1 MDWTKRTSTTIR
13 SLNRP
18 NSVCISVSQLEDRW
32 MADNQLSDWV
42 IRLGRNAVC
51 KTTSRNNVSRND
63 ALYNRAIYIYIY
75 MYVPKLLDFRLVK
88 CCNFLTYFTL
98 FNPAIFNNKSI
109 ASQRNVRGVCLAFDI
124 QIWLVS
130 KILHPHS
137 GNMILYRS
145 RFLQDFLR
153 WGWITVHNG
162 T

>member
-1 MDWTKRTSTTIR
+1 MDWTKQTSTTIG

-18 NSVCISVSQLEDRW
+18 NSVCILVSQLEDGW
-32 MADNQLSDWV
+32 MADKELSEWV
-42 IRLGRNAVC
+42 IRLGRNAVL

-63 ALYNRAIYIYIY
+63 ALYNRDINIYI
-75 MYVPKLLDFRLVK
+75 PKLLDFRLVK

-98 FNPAIFNNKSI
+98 FNPAIFNKKSI

-130 KILHPHS
+130 NILHPHS

-145 RFLQDFLR
+145 RFSEVGLNYC
-153 WGWITVHNG
+153 T
-162 T
+162 